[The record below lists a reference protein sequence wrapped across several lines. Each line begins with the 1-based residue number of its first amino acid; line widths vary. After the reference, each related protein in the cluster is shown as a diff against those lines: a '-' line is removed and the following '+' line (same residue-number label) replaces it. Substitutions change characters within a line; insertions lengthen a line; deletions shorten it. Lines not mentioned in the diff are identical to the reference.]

1 MREVVTY
8 KRHARVVELCKSV
21 THYASRNRQEFVDNK
36 NKILLLTYRKLY
48 FSQVWGKQEND
59 SVRHWKILPELS
71 PEMKK
76 NYEKKI
82 LINVLH

>member
-8 KRHARVVELCKSV
+8 KRHARVVELSKSV
-21 THYASRNRQEFVDNK
+21 THYASRNRQEFVDKK
-36 NKILLLTYRKLY
+36 NKIPLLTYRKLY
-48 FSQVWGKQEND
+48 FSQVWGKQESD

>member
-1 MREVVTY
+1 M
-8 KRHARVVELCKSV
+8 
-21 THYASRNRQEFVDNK
+21 DNK